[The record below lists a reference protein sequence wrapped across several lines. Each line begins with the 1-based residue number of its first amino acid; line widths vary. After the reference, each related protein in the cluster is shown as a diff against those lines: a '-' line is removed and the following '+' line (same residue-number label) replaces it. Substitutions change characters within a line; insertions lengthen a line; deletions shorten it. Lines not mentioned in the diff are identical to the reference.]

1 MATAKIQTANGFRVE
16 FFRIIAKKLHSALT
30 GWIVGT
36 DIKCGLLSTGRYA
49 ILCIKVYYSLLHFY
63 IKE

>member
-1 MATAKIQTANGFRVE
+1 MATAKIQTANGFRME
-16 FFRIIAKKLHSALT
+16 FFRIIAKKLHSAL
-30 GWIVGT
+30 IVGT